1 MYKLIQ
7 LYHLLL
13 SSQRRAFKCA
23 CASTRDYCFH
33 NTQYQTQYQ
42 KSAEISLVQLL
53 ISTIVE
59 VTTAEQCERSLR
71 DDLTSLW
78 HHLCFSP
85 LCYYFSLFL
94 LTQIPG
100 LMAESWPGLAG
111 RPNSLQNP
119 VSTQRHGT
127 RAGCSAHGSTPDT
140 HIHLEITN

>member
-1 MYKLIQ
+1 M
-7 LYHLLL
+7 HVLLL
-13 SSQRRAFKCA
+13 ETIAFITRNIRRITCEAVM
-23 CASTRDYCFH
+23 
-33 NTQYQTQYQ
+33 